1 MYVGTHSPDGTE
13 ALSHL
18 WGDSMAMDALRT
30 YLPKVAKS
38 EATVLIT
45 GETGTGKERVASIIH
60 QLGPRADRPFVPVNC
75 AAIPEAL
82 VESELFG
89 HERGAFTGA
98 QSTFAGKF
106 EQADGGIIFLD
117 EIGEMPFQSQAK
129 LLRTLE
135 NGEVTPVG
143 SARTRRVNT
152 RIIAATNQ
160 PLEEMIEQRRFR
172 SDLYYRLNVA
182 QLELPPLRDRPAD
195 IEPIMKQFIAAFGRQ
210 YDVMLKGPDRRLLEV
225 LAKYSWPG
233 NIRELRNLV
242 EAIFI
247 DPPTDHK
254 LGIHDLPVGYRKLI
268 VGFHHNE
275 PAERERMIA
284 TLKKTN
290 WNKAE
295 AAKQLRWSRMT
306 LYRKLA
312 KYDLDGQ

>member
-1 MYVGTHSPDGTE
+1 MDGRTEIPNASE

-18 WGDSMAMDALRT
+18 WGDSADMDELRC
-30 YLPKVAKS
+30 YLPKLGRS
-38 EATVLIT
+38 DATVLIT

-60 QLGPRADRPFVPVNC
+60 QLGSRADKPFIPVNC
-75 AAIPEAL
+75 AAIPDSL

-98 QSTFAGKF
+98 QSAFAGKF
-106 EQADGGIIFLD
+106 EQSEGGTIFLD

-135 NGEVTPVG
+135 NGEVTRVG
-143 SARTRRVNT
+143 SSQTRRVDV

-160 PLEEMIEQRRFR
+160 PLEEMIGERRFR

-182 QLELPPLRDRPAD
+182 PLELSPLRDRPSD
-195 IEPIMKQFIAAFGRQ
+195 IEPIMKRFIAAFNQRHHCA
-210 YDVMLKGPDRRLLEV
+210 LTGPDPDLLAS
-225 LAKYSWPG
+225 LTKYSWPG
-233 NIRELRNLV
+233 NIRELRNMV

-247 DPPTDHK
+247 DPPDCRK
-254 LGIHDLPVGYRKLI
+254 LGIGDLPIAYRKL
-268 VGFHHNE
+268 VDEFHHNE
-275 PAERERMIA
+275 PAERERMIQ
-284 TLKKTN
+284 TLKNTN

-295 AAKQLRWSRMT
+295 AAKQLHWSRMT

-312 KYDLDGQ
+312 KYDLDDR

>member
-1 MYVGTHSPDGTE
+1 
-13 ALSHL
+13 
-18 WGDSMAMDALRT
+18 MAELRS
-30 YLPKVAKS
+30 YLPKVARS
-38 EATVLIT
+38 NASVLIT

-60 QLGPRADRPFVPVNC
+60 ELGNRSGQPFVPINC
-75 AAIPEAL
+75 AAIPDAL

-98 QSTFAGKF
+98 QVAFTGKF
-106 EQADGGIIFLD
+106 EQADGGTIFLD

-135 NGEVTPVG
+135 SGEVTPVG
-143 SARTRRVNT
+143 SAQTRHVDT

-160 PLEEMIEQRRFR
+160 PLEEMIAEKKFR

-182 QLELPPLRDRPAD
+182 QLDLPPLRERPAD
-195 IEPIMKQFIAAFGRQ
+195 IEPIMKQFIAIFNREN
-210 YDVMLKGPDRRLLEV
+210 DVSLAGPDKSLLES
-225 LAKYSWPG
+225 LSRYNWPG
-233 NIRELRNLV
+233 NIRELRNMV

-247 DPPTDHK
+247 DPPSHAK
-254 LGIHDLPVGYRKLI
+254 LGVQDLPIGYRKLI
-268 VGFHHNE
+268 DNFHHNE
-275 PAERERMIA
+275 PAEKEKMIA

-312 KYDLDGQ
+312 KYDLEDR